1 MAVAARRVIGPVRV
15 LMGAHR
21 CLWRRAPSIGL
32 PATGPVLESGGPA
45 IPDLGGNEAIFQK
58 IPAGGLANGWS
69 FRGEE

>member
-1 MAVAARRVIGPVRV
+1 M
-15 LMGAHR
+15 
-21 CLWRRAPSIGL
+21 WRRAPSIGL